1 MPPFFLRQCIVWWP
15 VAVNFLTNQLAG
27 TTRQCL
33 TGNIARHARHREIT
47 ILELIMTESAS
58 VLVLRMEKTTLFHV
72 FLFTDKVGPLLIGI
86 TTLSCLLDNPEWGEF
101 WIFCWLAMNTS
112 KTPSH
117 VPTFPSVSPL
127 TVSNYP
133 SGPMALQPTRIHWCA
148 AIKSRAQLHSTAQH
162 TCTARSS
169 ADKDCMIATGSEDWP
184 GIVNVTVNTVRLSGL
199 FLLLWC
205 KCWQWTWYVHVTPC
219 PSPPG
224 HCDAAQLTIEE
235 AWKGRPSNLSPTSQS
250 PSGYNPTKNCCSC
263 LSTLQGCWC
272 PHWWVSVCGSRLT
285 RPSTEPRSTCHPD
298 SRDSRAREKTTLNQ
312 AAPEIFINS
321 VSNIAGKS
329 FTPMHCNICL
339 EVRITSDMTP

>member
-1 MPPFFLRQCIVWWP
+1 
-15 VAVNFLTNQLAG
+15 
-27 TTRQCL
+27 
-33 TGNIARHARHREIT
+33 
-47 ILELIMTESAS
+47 MTESAS

-112 KTPSH
+112 QTPSH

-133 SGPMALQPTRIHWCA
+133 SGPMALHPTRIHWCA

-272 PHWWVSVCGSRLT
+272 PHWWWVSQCLWFSAHSAVDWAQIYLPPGQPGFPSSREDDFKHCSWNIHQLGVKHCWQIVHTNALQYMSGGQNHQRYETLKGRGSYKKGHFAL
-285 RPSTEPRSTCHPD
+285 
-298 SRDSRAREKTTLNQ
+298 AWK
-312 AAPEIFINS
+312 
-321 VSNIAGKS
+321 V
-329 FTPMHCNICL
+329 
-339 EVRITSDMTP
+339 